1 MTSRPWLA
9 LVVAVGF
16 AAGCDGE
23 RPRPGPNGP
32 EVRAN
37 LAVRLTAPANGETV
51 LGGKTVAVRV
61 EAEDLDGAGLTGIGM
76 VGRHAATT
84 LDSQVVTFD
93 ARADS
98 VHVFQY
104 AVPNSFP
111 TSTQLDLRGL
121 AFGIG
126 EARRA
131 SEIRSVVMV
140 QCSPQVPIC
149 Q

>member
-1 MTSRPWLA
+1 MMVRRWRALA
-9 LVVAVGF
+9 LVVGL

-23 RPRPGPNGP
+23 RPRPGPTGP
-32 EVRAN
+32 DLPAN

-51 LGGKTVAVRV
+51 LGGKAVAVRV

-76 VGRHAATT
+76 VVRHAATT
-84 LDSQVVTFD
+84 LDSQVVTFE

-104 AVPNSFP
+104 TVPNSFP

-121 AFGIG
+121 AFGVG

-131 SEIRSVVMV
+131 SEIRSVVMI
-140 QCSPQVPIC
+140 QCSPQVPVC